1 MKTIT
6 IFLILGFLVSCGP
19 SEVHVYN
26 DEKKQETVEKTNL
39 VFVKKVISGDSI
51 ELEDGR
57 IVKYIHVSA
66 PQKGEKN
73 FDLAKDANTLLVVT
87 RAKNRVFLEF
97 GEKKHDQDGR
107 LLAYVFAPTPLLH
120 YCFVNKELIEYG
132 YARVSASPPN
142 NKYLD
147 LFLSSE
153 QSAKTKQL
161 NIWKP

>member
-6 IFLILGFLVSCGP
+6 LFLIFGFLVSCGP
-19 SEVHVYN
+19 KEVHVYN
-26 DEKKQETVEKTNL
+26 DEQKQKTVDKTNL
-39 VFVKKVISGDSI
+39 VIVKKVISGDSI

-57 IVKYIHVSA
+57 IVKYIHVTA
-66 PQKGEKN
+66 PQKGEKH

-87 RAKNRVFLEF
+87 RAKNKVFLEF
-97 GEKKHDQDGR
+97 GEEKRDQDGR
-107 LLAYVFAPTPLLH
+107 YLAYVFAPTPLLH

-132 YARVSASPPN
+132 YAKVTATPPN
-142 NKYLD
+142 KKYLD

-153 QSAKTKQL
+153 QRAKTKQL